1 VTAARRG
8 LVALAAAAALA
19 ACFSDRPSATGPQVG
34 DCRVEGG
41 IPFTDSLHHVVLIR
55 DFAFHPAQLAVRPGA
70 TVTWVN
76 CERES
81 VAQERHTTTSDGGL
95 WDSGLLSVGEVFSR
109 RFDAAGSFPYH
120 CQPHPGMRAEV
131 RVE

>member
-1 VTAARRG
+1 MTARR
-8 LVALAAAAALA
+8 VVPVLAAFAVLA
-19 ACFSDRPSATGPQVG
+19 ACFSDRPSVTGPQVG
-34 DCRVEGG
+34 DCRVDGG

-81 VAQERHTTTSDGGL
+81 VAQERHTTTADGGA

-120 CQPHPGMRAEV
+120 CQPHPGMRGTV
-131 RVE
+131 QVE